1 MWKIWAWWCMLVIPM
16 LGKQELTGQTAQ
28 STYQLHTSERCLR
41 IQVVSIWGMTFEV
54 VLLPFHIWAP
64 ICICTQTYV
73 CLYTHE
79 EHIYRNFFS
88 GWALWQEHTYLD
100 FMPWVLFPYLKP
112 GPQKSTSTMLGLG
125 GGSIWTSWE
134 IKTASP
140 SSYHAV
146 PWAVHVLLLARP
158 PLPPGPGPRL
168 LILRGVTGIEH
179 TFRQLKAL
187 RQMSKHKTSD
197 NSMREQK
204 PALSRVMCQFKNKT

>member
-1 MWKIWAWWCMLVIPM
+1 MYACDPNARKAGTHWPDSPVYLPTPHQWEMSQNTSGQHLGNDIWSCPFTFSHMSAHMHPNIRVPI
-16 LGKQELTGQTAQ
+16 
-28 STYQLHTSERCLR
+28 HTWRTH
-41 IQVVSIWGMTFEV
+41 IQKF
-54 VLLPFHIWAP
+54 
-64 ICICTQTYV
+64 
-73 CLYTHE
+73 
-79 EHIYRNFFS
+79 FFS

-140 SSYHAV
+140 SSYRAV

-197 NSMREQK
+197 NSVREQE
-204 PALSRVMCQFKNKT
+204 PASSRVMCQFKNKT